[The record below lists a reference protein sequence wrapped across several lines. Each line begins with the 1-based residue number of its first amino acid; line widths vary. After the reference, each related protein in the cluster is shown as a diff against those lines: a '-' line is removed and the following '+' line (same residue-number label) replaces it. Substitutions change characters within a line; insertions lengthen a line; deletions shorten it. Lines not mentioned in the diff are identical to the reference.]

1 MRRVTLSELEYRDDG
16 LYHLDGAVFTGTI
29 VLIAKDG
36 SGREKGFMECRD
48 GLRWGASR
56 EAYPDGS
63 PMVEATHFKGVLH
76 GRAREWHRNGVLAED
91 GEYEYGLALWVKEW
105 DETGQLVTAR
115 QMQEGDSAHARLLA
129 ARTLYGASGTS
140 AS

>member
-16 LYHLDGAVFTGTI
+16 RYYLDGTLFTGTI

-36 SGREKGFMECRD
+36 SGCEKGFMECRD

-63 PMVEATHFKGVLH
+63 PMVEATHFAGALH
-76 GRAREWHRNGVLAED
+76 GRAREWHRNGMLAED
-91 GEYEYGLALWVKEW
+91 GEYEYGLALWAKEW
-105 DETGQLVTAR
+105 DESGQLVTDR
-115 QMQEGDSAHARLLA
+115 RMQDGDAAHARLLA
-129 ARTLYGASGTS
+129 ARARYGASGRS